1 MAGPNDSPGEI
12 VRVSTAADGTPAD
25 GDTYFSGFSPDG
37 AKVLFS
43 SYATNLIPGLNLTHG
58 NIRFYVKDLTTGEVT
73 LISPAGGATSP
84 SLDTDLQARFSSN
97 GSIIFTSRADNLV
110 SGDTNGAVDI
120 FTKDLGTGAITRL
133 TTTASGAQANG
144 DSRDPISS
152 PDGHRL
158 LFTSLASN
166 LVPGDANNALDIFV
180 KDLDTGAITRVSTT
194 SSGGELNGSFSGF
207 QILWNTN
214 RLFFASDATNVS
226 ASDNNGAT
234 DLFVKDLNTGSVS
247 RISDVAAGVQA
258 NGSTKAFSVSH
269 DGAKVA
275 FWSEA
280 SNLVAGDTN
289 GVADL
294 FVKDLNT
301 GTITR
306 ISTSSDGTQTDS
318 GDYASRY
325 TPSFSADDKQIA
337 FASLSSA
344 LVPGDTNNG
353 SDVFIKDLATGAVT
367 RVSTATDGSQ
377 GAYQNANGSF
387 VSLGGFSPDGGV
399 IAFSSEESGLVAG
412 GKPPSL
418 IELFIKTLH
427 PAPGTAA
434 DTYVASYSAPLVIDA
449 AHGLLANDATTDGKG
464 ALAVTAF
471 SDAKHGRVDLS
482 PDGSF
487 TYTPDGAFV
496 GIDSFTYKAGAGYQS
511 SSDTTV
517 TIKVVGN
524 IERVDTQ
531 ADGSQA
537 YYGVYPQTPVL
548 SPDGKYVALV
558 THSPDLAPNPYSA
571 ASQVVLKNLAT
582 GALTIASGPSGG
594 DTPVFSPDG
603 TKIAF
608 SSGYRDIVVMDL
620 ASGASTVVSTLSG
633 GTTGVGASSYPV
645 FSPDSA
651 SILFRSASAQLT
663 DNLAGDLFIKNL
675 VTGAITRVSTA
686 ADGTPANG
694 QLVGGSVPG
703 YSFSSDG
710 HWIVFASSADNLVAG
725 DTNNADDI
733 FVKNLQ
739 TGQVIRVSTAS
750 DGAQSNGNSETPVF
764 SPDGKS
770 VAFQSGAENLVTG
783 DTNKAPDIFIK
794 NLETGAITRVST
806 GPNGEQATET
816 ATATAGNPVFS
827 PDGTRIA
834 FVSAATNLIPGAG
847 VVPGVNGTIYEKNLV
862 TGAVRLVSSDSFGAD
877 GNGWSTSPTYSADGK
892 TISFVS
898 FAANFVPGDTN
909 GAADVFIKD
918 LTKFPYN
925 PSHPTDV
932 APVLV
937 SHAPADGASDVAP
950 AADVTLTFDKAVRA
964 GHGPITITGET
975 GDVRT
980 IDVADTVQVVFSGAT
995 MTINPTNDLA
1005 AGQTYHVA
1013 FGAGVVVDAAG
1024 TAFAG
1029 LSNGTL
1035 DFTTATPPPT
1045 DLHGK
1050 VVDGYLSGATV
1061 FVDTNGDH
1069 ALSAGEASTTSDS
1082 QGNFTLPGGGG
1093 PIVAIGGSD
1102 IATGLAFEGFM
1113 AAPSGASV
1121 ITPLTTLVQ
1130 LLVESGVADPV
1141 GTVLQALGLPAGVDL
1156 LHVDPVAAN
1165 AGGDATGFALLAAG
1179 ATVISDIALVA
1190 AGLEGQADAPA
1201 MSAIASAYSAL
1212 AHAITG
1218 QSSIDLTN
1226 ASVLRNIVSLAG
1238 VTGAA
1243 ADRLVDALSS
1253 TNQQIGAAS
1262 NAAALTAAQTQ
1273 AQGVA
1278 ADAFAT
1284 PAAPTVGLTHD
1295 TGASAADHITNN
1307 AALTV
1312 TPAEIGGTIAY
1323 SVDGVAAAS
1332 YDPAALAQGDH
1343 TIAVT
1348 QTNASGHLSAA
1359 ASISFTYDTIAP
1371 DLLLDAPAG
1380 SVVTDQPLQLS
1391 GSVGVED
1398 AGRTIQILEGA
1409 TVIGSALAGSDGAWH
1424 GDVALHGAGAH
1435 TLLIS
1440 TTDLAGNT
1448 KQIST
1453 DIAVQAANRAPTAG
1467 QDQATTPEHTP
1478 LVLAVATL
1486 LANDSDPDGDPLS
1499 LASVGGATHGV
1510 VSFDATHGTVTF
1522 TPTAGYSGGASF
1534 NYTISDG
1541 HGGTATGAVDITVE
1555 AGSVGGGWGD
1565 VHYTTLD
1572 GLRYDLQSTGDY
1584 LIAQAASGPVFA
1596 VQGRAE
1602 DLGQAQVSYLTA
1614 VAIQAGDHRLV
1625 FDEAKPEIMLVDD
1638 QAVAFAVGDR
1648 LDLGGG
1654 LVIGRST
1661 ATTHQIQTSVDFVEI
1676 TDHGGYLDLSVHAGA
1691 GHVPGSFEGL
1701 LGNFDGDAGNDF
1713 VLRDGSSLASPT
1725 VPQIEGLFADT
1736 WRLTADNDLLSS
1748 LGFETLKQRAGDA
1761 AQDHVE
1767 TLSIQEWYDQHVHAP
1782 SDHWSWL

>member
-1 MAGPNDSPGEI
+1 
-12 VRVSTAADGTPAD
+12 
-25 GDTYFSGFSPDG
+25 
-37 AKVLFS
+37 
-43 SYATNLIPGLNLTHG
+43 
-58 NIRFYVKDLTTGEVT
+58 
-73 LISPAGGATSP
+73 
-84 SLDTDLQARFSSN
+84 
-97 GSIIFTSRADNLV
+97 
-110 SGDTNGAVDI
+110 
-120 FTKDLGTGAITRL
+120 
-133 TTTASGAQANG
+133 
-144 DSRDPISS
+144 
-152 PDGHRL
+152 
-158 LFTSLASN
+158 
-166 LVPGDANNALDIFV
+166 
-180 KDLDTGAITRVSTT
+180 
-194 SSGGELNGSFSGF
+194 
-207 QILWNTN
+207 
-214 RLFFASDATNVS
+214 
-226 ASDNNGAT
+226 
-234 DLFVKDLNTGSVS
+234 
-247 RISDVAAGVQA
+247 
-258 NGSTKAFSVSH
+258 
-269 DGAKVA
+269 
-275 FWSEA
+275 
-280 SNLVAGDTN
+280 
-289 GVADL
+289 
-294 FVKDLNT
+294 
-301 GTITR
+301 
-306 ISTSSDGTQTDS
+306 
-318 GDYASRY
+318 
-325 TPSFSADDKQIA
+325 
-337 FASLSSA
+337 
-344 LVPGDTNNG
+344 
-353 SDVFIKDLATGAVT
+353 
-367 RVSTATDGSQ
+367 
-377 GAYQNANGSF
+377 
-387 VSLGGFSPDGGV
+387 
-399 IAFSSEESGLVAG
+399 
-412 GKPPSL
+412 
-418 IELFIKTLH
+418 
-427 PAPGTAA
+427 
-434 DTYVASYSAPLVIDA
+434 
-449 AHGLLANDATTDGKG
+449 
-464 ALAVTAF
+464 
-471 SDAKHGRVDLS
+471 LS
-482 PDGSF
+482 P
-487 TYTPDGAFV
+487 P
-496 GIDSFTYKAGAGYQS
+496 
-511 SSDTTV
+511 
-517 TIKVVGN
+517 
-524 IERVDTQ
+524 
-531 ADGSQA
+531 
-537 YYGVYPQTPVL
+537 
-548 SPDGKYVALV
+548 
-558 THSPDLAPNPYSA
+558 
-571 ASQVVLKNLAT
+571 
-582 GALTIASGPSGG
+582 
-594 DTPVFSPDG
+594 
-603 TKIAF
+603 
-608 SSGYRDIVVMDL
+608 SGYRDIVVVDL
-620 ASGASTVVSTLSG
+620 VSGASTVVSTLSG
-633 GTTGVGASSYPV
+633 GTTGVGASTYPV

-663 DNLAGDLFIKNL
+663 DNLGGDLFIKNL
-675 VTGAITRVSTA
+675 ATGAIARVSTA

-694 QLVGGSVPG
+694 QVVGGSVPG

-750 DGAQSNGNSETPVF
+750 DGLQSNGGSETPVF

-783 DTNKAPDIFIK
+783 DTNKAPDIFVK
-794 NLETGAITRVST
+794 NLETGVITRVST

-816 ATATAGNPVFS
+816 ATATSGNPVFS

-834 FVSAATNLIPGAG
+834 FVSAATNLVPGAG

-862 TGAVRLVSSDSFGAD
+862 TGAIRLVSSDSFGAD

-898 FAANFVPGDTN
+898 YAANFVPGDTN

-918 LTKFPYN
+918 LTKFPYK
-925 PSHPTDV
+925 PPVDV

-937 SHAPADGASDVAP
+937 SHAPADGSTDVAA

-964 GHGPITITGET
+964 GHGAITITGEA

-980 IDVADTVQVVFSGAT
+980 IDVTDAVQVVFSGAA
-995 MTINPTNDLA
+995 MTINPTDDLA
-1005 AGQTYHVA
+1005 GGQTYHVT
-1013 FGAGVVVDAAG
+1013 FGAGVVVDTAG

-1035 DFTTATPPPT
+1035 DFTTATPPPA

-1069 ALSAGEASTTSDS
+1069 ALSAGEVSTTSDS

-1102 IATGLAFEGFM
+1102 IATGLAFEGYM
-1113 AAPSGASV
+1113 SAPSGATV

-1130 LLVESGVADPV
+1130 LLIENGVADPV
-1141 GTVLQALGLPAGVDL
+1141 GTVLRALGLPAGADL
-1156 LHVDPVAAN
+1156 LHIDPVAAN
-1165 AGGDATGFALLAAG
+1165 VGGDATGFALLAAG
-1179 ATVISDIALVA
+1179 VTVISDIALIA

-1201 MSAIASAYSAL
+1201 TSAIASAYSAL

-1273 AQGVA
+1273 AQGAA

-1284 PAAPTVGLTHD
+1284 PAAPTVDLTHD
-1295 TGASAADHITNN
+1295 TGASTTDHVTNN

-1323 SVDGVAAAS
+1323 TVDGVAAAS
-1332 YDPAALAQGDH
+1332 YDPTALSQGAH
-1343 TIAVT
+1343 TVAVT
-1348 QTNASGHLSAA
+1348 QTNASGHVSAA
-1359 ASISFTYDTIAP
+1359 ASISFNYDTIAP

-1409 TVIGSALAGSDGAWH
+1409 TVLGSALAGSDGAWH
-1424 GDVALHGAGAH
+1424 GDITLHGAGAH

-1448 KQIST
+1448 KQVST
-1453 DIAVQAANRAPTAG
+1453 DVAAQAANRAPTAG
-1467 QDQATTPEHTP
+1467 HDQATTPEHTP

-1499 LASVGGATHGV
+1499 LASVSDAAHGV
-1510 VSFDATHGTVTF
+1510 VSFDAAQGTVTF

-1572 GLRYDLQSTGDY
+1572 GHRYDLQSTGDY
-1584 LIAQAASGPVFA
+1584 LIAQATSGPAFA

-1602 DLGQAQVSYLTA
+1602 DLGQAHVSYLTA
-1614 VAIQAGDHRLV
+1614 VAIQAGDHRVV
-1625 FDEAKPEIMLVDD
+1625 FDEARPDIMLVDD
-1638 QAVAFAVGDR
+1638 QAVVFAVGDR

-1676 TDHGGYLDLSVHAGA
+1676 TDHGGYLDLSLHAGA
-1691 GHVPGSFEGL
+1691 GHGPGSFKGL

-1713 VLRDGSSLASPT
+1713 ILRDGAALASPT
-1725 VPQIEGLFADT
+1725 TAQIEGLFADT
-1736 WRLTADNDLLSS
+1736 WRLAADNDLLSS
-1748 LGFETLKQRAGDA
+1748 LGSETLKQRAGDA

-1767 TLSIQEWYDQHVHAP
+1767 TLSIQEWYDQHAQGP
-1782 SDHWSWL
+1782 ADHWSWL